1 MKKIETERKYI
12 VKKPL
17 VLDMQKYPS
26 YTESRITQTYLED
39 PTRTHRVRRR
49 EYSGGGVEYTENIKE
64 RISGMSAIENER
76 EICKDEYNEL
86 IKNVQSGTSPVFKT
100 RRTVEYCGYVF
111 EFDFYEPWVDTCI
124 MEVELPSENTEFEL
138 PPFVEVVREVTGIKT
153 YSNHS
158 MAYGFP
164 AEEKL

>member
-12 VKKPL
+12 VKKPK
-17 VLDMQKYPS
+17 VSDIQKYPS

-49 EYSGGGVEYTENIKE
+49 EYTDGTVEYTENIKE

-76 EICKDEYNEL
+76 EIDFVEYSEL
-86 IKNVQSGTSPVFKT
+86 IKNIQSGTSSVLKT
-100 RRTVEYCGYVF
+100 RRTVEYCGLVF
-111 EFDFYEPWVDTCI
+111 EFDFYEQWVSTCI
-124 MEVELPSENTEFEL
+124 MEVELPSENTDFEL
-138 PPFVEVVREVTGIKT
+138 PPFVEVVREVTGVKT

-158 MAYGFP
+158 MAYSFP
-164 AEEKL
+164 KEECH